1 MDIDGLLEIIKKRRH
16 NGRVKADPIPDESLK
31 KIIEAA
37 SWAPS
42 GTNAQ
47 PWEFVVIKSAE
58 TMAKIREVTEPPP
71 QAGGHGHGE
80 APVDPP
86 VIIMVCG
93 DTRIKE
99 SYPENVNRAEVFY
112 SSLAAC
118 IQNLHLAATACGLA
132 TNWGTVREAGMG
144 RLGKVVDLP
153 EGIEIIAMVR
163 VGYPEQTPSPK
174 GRRSF
179 EETVHL
185 DKFDRAKLRDVKKFI
200 ESDGKGWGR
209 L

>member
-16 NGRVKADPIPDESLK
+16 NGRVKADPVPDELLR

-42 GTNAQ
+42 GNNSQ
-47 PWEFVVIKSAE
+47 PWEFVVVKSPE
-58 TMAKIREVTEPPP
+58 TKAKIREVTEPPP
-71 QAGGHGHGE
+71 QAGGHGQGE

-99 SYPENVNRAEVFY
+99 SYPENVNRTEVFY

-153 EGIEIIAMVR
+153 EGIEIIATVR
-163 VGYPEQTPSPK
+163 LGYPQQTPPPK
-174 GRRSF
+174 RRRSF
-179 EETVHL
+179 EEAVHL